1 MKQIITVKQ
10 AFYLC
15 FIFYLQMAS
24 LELVDLKK
32 LIVASKKSILIIFHR
47 NYRTSKI

>member
-32 LIVASKKSILIIFHR
+32 INCGKQKVNF
-47 NYRTSKI
+47 NYIS